1 MIAINNPGPQIDAS
15 RIAEVEAAIGGKLP
29 ASYNDFLLKNNGGR
43 PVPDTIDIDR
53 LPGSSTDIQVFF
65 GIGRGVETS
74 NLSWNIKFVSERL
87 PDHRLLPI
95 ACDSGGSILCL
106 SVLGEVSGSIVYCD
120 LTGAEPVIPYE
131 VAPIFE
137 GFLEKIRTWGHA

>member
-15 RIAEVEAAIGGKLP
+15 RIAEVEAAIGGTLP
-29 ASYNDFLLKNNGGR
+29 ASYEDFLLKNNGAR

-74 NLSWNIKFVSERL
+74 NLSWNIKFVSKRL

-95 ACDSGGSILCL
+95 ACDSGGNIFCL
-106 SVLGEVSGSIVYCD
+106 SVLGEFRG
-120 LTGAEPVIPYE
+120 TVI
-131 VAPIFE
+131 
-137 GFLEKIRTWGHA
+137 